1 MNKTNFALTV
11 AACLCLAAQTAPA
24 QVRILPLGDSVTSSF
39 SPHNSYRFW
48 LDHYLHAAG
57 IDFDF
62 VGNQSGV
69 ADGPPADED
78 FDQDYSGGPGWT
90 TETAVGALG
99 GLIATHPDIV
109 LLDLGANDI
118 GNLDTQ
124 TTKNNIRAIIDG
136 FRSVNPNVIILL
148 AQPTPSTDT
157 PNRLM
162 KRLNRALGFVAR
174 TYDVS
179 GSPVIAVNLFDGF
192 NAHTDTFD
200 GTHPN
205 ARGERIIARK
215 FFDVLKRVAR

>member
-1 MNKTNFALTV
+1 MKKTNFALMV
-11 AACLCLAAQTAPA
+11 AACLCLAANTTPA
-24 QVRILPLGDSVTSSF
+24 QLRILPLGDSVTSSF
-39 SPHNSYRFW
+39 APHDSYRFW

-69 ADGPPADED
+69 ADGSPADED

-90 TETAVGALG
+90 TDTALGALG
-99 GLIATHPDIV
+99 ALKATDPDIV

-118 GNLDTQ
+118 GSMDLQ

-136 FRSVNPNVIILL
+136 FRSVNSHVIILL
-148 AQPTPSTDT
+148 AQPTPSTDIS
-157 PNRLM
+157 NKKM

-174 TYDVS
+174 TYDVP
-179 GSPVIAVNLFDGF
+179 GSPVIAVNLFSGF
-192 NAHTDTFD
+192 SAHDDTFD

-205 ARGERIIARK
+205 SRGERIIARK
-215 FFDVLKRVAR
+215 FFEVLRRVAR